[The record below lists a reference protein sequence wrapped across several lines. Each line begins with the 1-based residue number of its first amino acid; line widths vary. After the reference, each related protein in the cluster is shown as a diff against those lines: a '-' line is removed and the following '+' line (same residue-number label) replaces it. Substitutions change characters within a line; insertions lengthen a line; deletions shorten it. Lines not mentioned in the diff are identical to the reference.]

1 MSLVCGDPVQRYL
14 SWQKTGNNQ
23 VPVNKGLGK
32 EGMVLPYRARD
43 VTVRQKEAAF
53 RVLMYSALRED
64 LPDRLFD
71 EKARY

>member
-1 MSLVCGDPVQRYL
+1 MPVDE
-14 SWQKTGNNQ
+14 
-23 VPVNKGLGK
+23 GLGK

-43 VTVRQKEAAF
+43 VTVRQKEDAF